1 MTIVRALLI
10 CLAVGPLA
18 AAADWSSDIALVKDM
33 VVVDKAYIPALMIT
47 KKGEALDAEA
57 AVDQL
62 AEAWSDFESKW
73 ASTVSGEWRAGFAR
87 VDELVA
93 ESAKHAA
100 APQNLA
106 KAHVALDEIRHV
118 LSRMREEEGIAYF
131 VDFVTSVEDALEEV
145 VLTVGVDV
153 GKPMTT
159 GELDAAEK
167 GLVAAQERWKVVTS
181 TRLDKRV
188 YRIDI
193 YYMGDVSS
201 TLAEASMLL
210 EELTRDVRT
219 QDRAGLVEKVDRLV
233 NRVEHFLEILGST
246 PGS

>member
-1 MTIVRALLI
+1 MLIIRALLI
-10 CLAVGPLA
+10 ALAIGPLA
-18 AAADWSSDIALVKDM
+18 AAADWSTDITLVKDM

-47 KKGEALDAEA
+47 KAGDESRAQA

-62 AEAWSDFESKW
+62 AESWAEFESKW
-73 ASTVSGEWRAGFAR
+73 KGTVNEEWREGFER
-87 VDELVA
+87 IDQLVA
-93 ESAKHAA
+93 ESAKLSA
-100 APQNLA
+100 APRDLE
-106 KAHVALDEIRHV
+106 KAHAALDEIRH
-118 LSRMREEEGIAYF
+118 LLARLRKEEGIQYF

-145 VLTVGVDV
+145 VRTVGRDKD
-153 GKPMTT
+153 KPMTPD
-159 GELDAAEK
+159 ELDEAEK
-167 GLVAAQERWKVVTS
+167 ALVLAQQGWKIVTS

-201 TLAEASMLL
+201 TLAEASLLL
-210 EELTRDVRT
+210 EELRRDLRT
-219 QDRAGLVEKVDRLV
+219 QDRAGLAKKIDRLV